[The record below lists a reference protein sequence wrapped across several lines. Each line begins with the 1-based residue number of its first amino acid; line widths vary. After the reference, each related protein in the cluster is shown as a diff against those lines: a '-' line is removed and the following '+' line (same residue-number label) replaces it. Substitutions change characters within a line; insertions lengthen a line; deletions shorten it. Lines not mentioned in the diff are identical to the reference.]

1 MPQTSI
7 SKQNLVVLF
16 TELNTYEQQI
26 AKKLGPQ
33 IFDYLFLFSKDTS
46 LEIKLPVLDTNTQTL
61 FNNFLLSANKV
72 FKELK
77 IPPNENKDLGKNF
90 LETLA
95 DIYQLRYFDALKVFS
110 EYQLERVPTKNEQQ
124 LIRSLNQAADKS
136 GETPLNIGIFIE
148 DAFVEDDFG
157 IIDYQASVKKE
168 NKEHD
173 IKSYFSAYAQSM
185 QLQKQFFYDLLDV
198 TTRGMV
204 PRLYQDEL
212 LKLNQEVLTE
222 AIVFFAKR
230 VYEYL
235 ERGFLPK
242 DAQENVQEFY
252 NSILQKQ
259 NYEYEPEFSDLK
271 NNLQAILESLLN
283 SINGLNKETISDLI
297 EEYLELLK
305 IYLQR
310 GLLIPKT
317 LFKFEFRQLQD
328 EIYLESYL
336 VFETGEFS
344 SAPVETYKIALTDEA
359 KTMIF
364 NHVTNGIENPN
375 FTLEDYL
382 ITV

>member
-7 SKQNLVVLF
+7 SKQNLVELF